1 MSKSDTRIEKESI
14 PFVPTHDLSNIKTL
28 EIKFTLPGSSFK
40 TQLPIFREGTLEEV
54 LNFLCKVSQAK
65 SKLGYTSHQKLES
78 VFEQLLQGNAQNK
91 SNTIKNTLQIS
102 VQIVVV
108 FNERVDAFKKIY
120 IPAPAAVNNQKNY
133 LQRVW
138 KNDKFTVSK
147 FLDWLKYINMLL
159 AQFPGATDSDC
170 FPPNKVKNYSI
181 SPRHSDGG
189 LTSLI
194 LAKTCKAQVWIL

>member
-108 FNERVDAFKKIY
+108 FNERVNAFKKIY

-138 KNDKFTVSK
+138 KNDKFTVPQ
-147 FLDWLKYINMLL
+147 FLD
-159 AQFPGATDSDC
+159 
-170 FPPNKVKNYSI
+170 
-181 SPRHSDGG
+181 
-189 LTSLI
+189 
-194 LAKTCKAQVWIL
+194 